1 MICINFVII
10 GKYRGNY
17 LISFI
22 KGCLNFK
29 IFVLKD
35 YELLKLYIDVVVYF
49 KVIVKIF
56 IINCDKVNI
65 DFF

>member
-1 MICINFVII
+1 MYKFCYI

-29 IFVLKD
+29 ILVLKD
-35 YELLKLYIDVVVYF
+35 YELLKLYRDVVVYF
-49 KVIVKIF
+49 KVNEIF
-56 IINCDKVNI
+56 IINCGKVNI

>member
-22 KGCLNFK
+22 KVCLNFK
-29 IFVLKD
+29 ILVLKD
-35 YELLKLYIDVVVYF
+35 YELFKLYIDVVVYF
-49 KVIVKIF
+49 E
-56 IINCDKVNI
+56 IIENFYNKLW
-65 DFF
+65 